1 MHVQQYLQSAIYT
14 LHNVKPRLN
23 SIRNLL
29 CIMQCRLHVLS
40 ASDSNIGWVLV
51 TMSMRRVD
59 TQSFNIFSTMRYC
72 GVTQLNFKHRQTK
85 Y

>member
-1 MHVQQYLQSAIYT
+1 
-14 LHNVKPRLN
+14 
-23 SIRNLL
+23 
-29 CIMQCRLHVLS
+29 MQCRLHVLS
-40 ASDSNIGWVLV
+40 AFDSNIGWVLV
-51 TMSMRRVD
+51 TMSMGRVD